1 MQQYHSPHGHG
12 ALRRTALVAS
22 QPFGWF
28 SASRLF
34 EMKERLLAVAAVAE
48 GVTGLILL
56 IYPPIVVKLLFGAEI
71 TGAGVV
77 MSRIAGIGL
86 IGLGVACW
94 PCEKASCAL
103 CGMLTYSS
111 LATLYLFYLGL
122 GGGFIGILLWPA
134 VVLHAAL
141 TLLLARS
148 WIKAREDKPA

>member
-1 MQQYHSPHGHG
+1 MG
-12 ALRRTALVAS
+12 LV
-22 QPFGWF
+22 
-28 SASRLF
+28 L
-34 EMKERLLAVAAVAE
+34 V
-48 GVTGLILL
+48 
-56 IYPPIVVKLLFGAEI
+56 IYPPVVIKLLFGAEI
-71 TGAGVV
+71 VGAGMVL
-77 MSRIAGIGL
+77 SRIAGIAL
-86 IGLGVACW
+86 IALGVACW
-94 PCEKASCAL
+94 PCATASRAL

>member
-1 MQQYHSPHGHG
+1 
-12 ALRRTALVAS
+12 
-22 QPFGWF
+22 
-28 SASRLF
+28 
-34 EMKERLLAVAAVAE
+34 MKERLLAVAAVAE

-111 LATLYLFYLGL
+111 LAMLYLVYLGL
-122 GGGFIGILLWPA
+122 ASGLTGILLWPA
-134 VVLHAAL
+134 VVLHAVL
-141 TLLLARS
+141 TLLPRTGLVQALKS
-148 WIKAREDKPA
+148 GSDLTSPALQEKPL